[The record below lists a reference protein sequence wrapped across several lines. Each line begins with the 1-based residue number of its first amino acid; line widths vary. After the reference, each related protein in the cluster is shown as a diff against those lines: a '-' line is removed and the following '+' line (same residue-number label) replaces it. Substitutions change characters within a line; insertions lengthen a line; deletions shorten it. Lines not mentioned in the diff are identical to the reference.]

1 MLWELKS
8 RCIFAQAM
16 TPKQKTNIMTTTKTL
31 YKGNDYT
38 VTMRGNDFA
47 YAQDA
52 NGYAVTDLKTIQALT
67 LNNN

>member
-1 MLWELKS
+1 
-8 RCIFAQAM
+8 M